1 MIIEL
6 MMLIVL
12 CIIGLVAFK
21 FIMEISSTIL
31 KIALHI
37 IAGWILLTLVN
48 FVPGVDIPINI
59 ITMLISGFGGVF
71 GTILLAI
78 FYIIF

>member
-78 FYIIF
+78 IYIIF

>member
-78 FYIIF
+78 LYIIF